1 MSQPALIHPTKVT
14 VPAGMS
20 AAVNGICEVCQ
31 TMFGVE
37 LAQVGGPVPFRGTGM
52 AYGLGQSLLMG
63 DGSWELALFGSRE
76 AMHAFARVLMGLGED
91 EQPIVEELLDLLGE
105 VVNMAAGIVKRTES
119 RGREINLGIPL
130 KLLDADCQTYVPHAI
145 PILAQPLAGPDF
157 EGELYLVWSE
167 RNADSLL
174 LEVQSVL
181 RPSADVQPHDLARGM
196 SLLQE
201 FEEGLGEGGEAISA
215 TVQAL
220 CSILESIINDEL
232 ADAKT
237 AYAWVLDTISS
248 LAACFREGRRHLY
261 VTPALPRFAVDE
273 VVQSR
278 SVQSAVERDPETIES
293 FSDFLQESEEGL
305 DLADQTLLAFENGAD
320 DKEGINA
327 LFRVFHSIK
336 GVSSFLDIAD
346 VTRLAHVTETLLAL
360 VRDGK
365 MKLAG
370 SALDVVFEATEMMR
384 QTLGEVRRAVEAS
397 LSFPVVP
404 GVPPLIERIEAVMRG
419 EEVAPARRAAAAEGG
434 PTEGREAGT
443 EGTKL
448 KNAVKVDVELIT
460 QFAERVEALAKLRE
474 TLRALG
480 LPAEA
485 QAALTE
491 LDGICVDLRQATSM
505 MQMVSLSTLFQ
516 KMTRMVRDLSKKTGK
531 LARLVLAGQDT
542 LIERTMAEKL
552 SDPLVHMIRNAVDHG
567 IEDSE
572 RRRGLGKPALGT
584 VKLSAAHEESGG
596 RRAVVIR
603 LQDDGKGL
611 DPDML
616 RDKAISKGLI
626 PASSD
631 LSRDDCYQL
640 IFLAGFSTAAAV
652 TAISGRGVGMDV
664 VRRNIEALGGK
675 IQITS
680 EVGRGSTFTITLPLV
695 V

>member
-1 MSQPALIHPTKVT
+1 MSQAVVIQPSPVAMPA
-14 VPAGMS
+14 AMS
-20 AAVNGICEVCQ
+20 AAVNGICEVCR

-37 LAQVGGPVPFRGTGM
+37 LEQVGEPIPFVGTGM
-52 AYGLGQSLLMG
+52 AYGLGQSLLIG
-63 DGSWELALFGSRE
+63 DGSWELALFGSRD
-76 AMHAFARVLMGLGED
+76 AAHNLARVLMGLGPD
-91 EQPIVEELLDLLGE
+91 EEPSDAELLDLLGE
-105 VVNMAAGIVKRTES
+105 VVNMAAGIVKRAES
-119 RGREINLGIPL
+119 RGREINLGIPQ

-145 PILAQPLAGPDF
+145 PILAQPLGGPDF
-157 EGELYLVWSE
+157 EGQLYLVWSE

-174 LEVQSVL
+174 LEIESVL
-181 RPSADVQPHDLARGM
+181 RPAAEVQAHDLARGM
-196 SLLQE
+196 ALLQE
-201 FEEGLGEGGEAISA
+201 FEEGLGEGAEAISA
-215 TVQAL
+215 TVHAL
-220 CSILESIINDEL
+220 CAILESVINDE
-232 ADAKT
+232 ASDAK
-237 AYAWVLDTISS
+237 AAHAWVLQTVAS

-261 VTPALPRFAVDE
+261 VTPALPRLVAASLAPPPAK
-273 VVQSR
+273 QTT
-278 SVQSAVERDPETIES
+278 VERDPETIES

-305 DLADQTLLAFENGAD
+305 DLADQTLLAFENGTD

-336 GVSSFLDIAD
+336 GVSSFLDISD

-370 SALDVVFEATEMMR
+370 SALDVVFESTEVMR
-384 QTLGEVRRAVEAS
+384 QTLGEVRQAVEAS
-397 LSFPVVP
+397 LSFAVVP
-404 GVPPLIERIEAVMRG
+404 AVPPLIERIEAVMRG
-419 EEVAPARRAAAAEGG
+419 EEVSPARRAATADGPNSAREGG
-434 PTEGREAGT
+434 GEA
-443 EGTKL
+443 TKL

-460 QFAERVEALAKLRE
+460 SFAKRVESLNKVST
-474 TLRALG
+474 TLRGLA

-485 QAALTE
+485 TAALAE
-491 LDGICVDLRQATSM
+491 LDSICVDLREATSM
-505 MQMVSLSTLFQ
+505 MQMVSLATLFQ

-531 LARLVLAGQDT
+531 LARLVLVGQDT
-542 LIERTMAEKL
+542 LIERSMAEKL

-572 RRRGLGKPALGT
+572 RRRTSGKPALGT
-584 VKLSAAHEESGG
+584 IKLSAAHEEVGG

-611 DPDML
+611 DPDIL
-616 RDKAISKGLI
+616 REKAISKGLI
-626 PASSD
+626 PAD
-631 LSRDDCYQL
+631 KDMTKEECYLL

-664 VRRNIEALGGK
+664 VRRNIEGLGGK

-680 EVGRGSTFTITLPLV
+680 EVGRGSIFSITLPLV